1 MPVNTVHSKYA
12 ANTKKWKRFR
22 DAAAGEDAV
31 KAAAEAYL
39 PRLSTAM
46 TDREYNAYR
55 QRALYYNATGRTV
68 DGLTGLVFRKD
79 PSIEARPIE
88 DLLDDVTLSGLS
100 FRELAEKAVEEVI
113 TVARGGILVDYPA
126 VEEENREL
134 YIAEIEQRGDRPY
147 ATYYDAEQITNWET
161 GRVGNRTTLTM
172 VVLKETYLVQ
182 GDDEFKREPGEQY
195 RVLDLTEDGY
205 RQRVFRKDDGG
216 NWVSGGDIWPTMQGR
231 RLTEIPFEFLGPRE
245 GSTEVQKSPIED
257 LVSVNLSHYRSMAD
271 LENGRHWCGSPTPV
285 FIGSFISDDG
295 DEVAEVQLG
304 RETGIHMDQESD
316 AKFLEFTGGG
326 LEALEN
332 AAKQKEE
339 MMAVLGARILAQD
352 KRMAEAAET
361 AQIHRAGESAT
372 LASVARAVS
381 KSLTRVLELLRD
393 WQGASGEVSVEL
405 NSDFMP
411 TAMDAQTLQAL
422 MKAWQSGGIAYS
434 DFLHALKQG
443 ELVRDSRTEEEIQDE
458 ISMNPPSFSMM
469 GGGASGDG
477 E

>member
-1 MPVNTVHSKYA
+1 MPVTTVHSKYA
-12 ANTKKWKRFR
+12 ENAKKWRRFR

-31 KAAAEAYL
+31 KAAGDSYL
-39 PRLSTAM
+39 PKLSLKM
-46 TDREYNAYR
+46 TDQEYNAYR
-55 QRALYYNATGRTV
+55 KRALYYNATGRTV

-79 PSIEARPIE
+79 PAIDAEPISQ
-88 DLLDDVTLSGLS
+88 LLDDVTLSGLS

-126 VEEENREL
+126 VEEEGREL
-134 YIAEIEQRGDRPY
+134 TVAEIEQRGDRPY
-147 ATYYDAEQITNWET
+147 ATFYEAEQITNWET
-161 GRVGNRTTLTM
+161 GRVGNRTTLTK
-172 VVLKETYLVQ
+172 VVLKETYIVA
-182 GDDEFKREPGEQY
+182 GDDEFQREPAEQY
-195 RVLDLTEDGY
+195 RVLDLTSEGY
-205 RQRVFRKDDGG
+205 RQRVFREDTEG
-216 NWVSGGDIWPTMQGR
+216 NWVSQGDIFPTQQGSV
-231 RLTEIPFEFLGPRE
+231 LNEIPFEFLGPRE

-257 LVSVNLSHYRSMAD
+257 LVSVNLSHYRTMAD

-285 FIGSFISDDG
+285 FLGTFITEDG

-304 RETGIHMDQESD
+304 SESGIHMDENSE

-352 KRMAEAAET
+352 KRMVEAAET

-393 WQGASGEVSVEL
+393 WAGASGEVSVEL

-411 TAMDAQTLQAL
+411 TSMDAQTLLAL
-422 MKAWQSGGIAYS
+422 MKTWQSGGIAYS

-443 ELVRDSRTEEEIQDE
+443 ELVRDGRTEEEIQDE
-458 ISMNPPSFSMM
+458 ISQSPPSFSMM
-469 GGGASGDG
+469 TGGAIGNG